1 VTAVPAIRFE
11 DVSKSFGRIRA
22 LDGVSFEVPV
32 GSVFGLLGPNGAGK
46 TTLFS
51 IAASFLRPD
60 RGRVSVLGID
70 VRRIAELQ
78 GRFTILPQDA
88 QFQRNVPII
97 EQLVF
102 FRRLEGAS
110 PEQAQEDV
118 ERTLEAVG
126 LAGYGKRGIHS
137 LSHGMQ
143 KRLGI
148 AQAFLGSPEVILLDE
163 PTSGLDPQNA
173 RQIRDLVLE
182 LRSRATTVISSH
194 NLAEIQELCDHV
206 AILDGGKLVVAG
218 TVEEIT
224 RSGKELEL
232 ELPRALTADEEAT
245 LLGIEGVKNIA
256 GRSAGRYMLTLDP
269 GTATDG
275 TDAII
280 AAVLRRLL
288 ESGITPRRVYEGQSL
303 ESRFLKLTG
312 AAGPET

>member
-1 VTAVPAIRFE
+1 MSVAPAIRFE

-22 LDGVSFEVPV
+22 LDGVSFEVPP

-60 RGRVSVLGID
+60 RGSISVLGID

-88 QFQRNVPII
+88 EFQRNVPIL
-97 EQLVF
+97 EQLAF

-110 PEQAQEDV
+110 AEQAKEDV

-126 LAGYGKRGIHS
+126 LGGYGKRGVYS

-224 RSGKELEL
+224 RSAKELEL
-232 ELPRALTADEEAT
+232 ELPRALTPEEEAA
-245 LLGIEGVKNIA
+245 LLGIEGVKGIG
-256 GRSAGRYMLTLDP
+256 GRGVGRYMLTLDS
-269 GTATDG
+269 GAARDG

-280 AAVLRRLL
+280 ATILRRLL

-303 ESRFLKLTG
+303 EARFLKLTG
-312 AAGPET
+312 AGGPEA